1 MARAVSQLQELRHG
15 RVRLALHPLGAG
27 SAPALLHLHALHS
40 SAARLAAPAVD
51 WLGAVFAVD
60 FCGHGRSGW
69 VAGGAYT
76 PELLAGDGDAALAR
90 IGPACLAGEGIGAY
104 VALLLA
110 GARPELVPAALLLP
124 GAGLEGGGSLP
135 DFSGRVDPEW
145 AQQASRPISAGA
157 ARGESDPLV
166 CALERDARP
175 IDYVEAFAAR
185 ARHLVLAEDGGLR
198 PAWWEAVARS
208 RSAER
213 VAIGEAWRALK
224 RAAGSE
230 PPPFVPS

>member
-1 MARAVSQLQELRHG
+1 VARAVSEPHELRHG
-15 RVRLALHPLGAG
+15 RVRLALHPLRAGAG
-27 SAPALLHLHALHS
+27 PALLWLHALHS
-40 SAARLAAPAVD
+40 SAAGLASPTID
-51 WLGAVFAVD
+51 WPGAVFAVD

-69 VAGGAYT
+69 IAGGAYT

-90 IGPACLAGEGIGAY
+90 VGPACLAGEGIGAY

-135 DFSGRVDPEW
+135 DFSGRMDPEW
-145 AQQASRPISAGA
+145 ARQASRPAAAGDA
-157 ARGESDPLV
+157 AGEADPLV
-166 CALERDARP
+166 CALESDARP
-175 IDYVEAFAAR
+175 IDYAEAFAVR
-185 ARHLVLAEDGGLR
+185 ARRLVLAEDGGLR

-213 VAIGEAWRALK
+213 AAVGEAWRALK
-224 RAAGSE
+224 RAAGS
-230 PPPFVPS
+230 